1 MTNNTNI
8 IPLVIARKRLYL
20 EKNRTVLTNGVIQTL
35 PFLKTLPPTMKSAL
49 ATQFTLVTIPSET
62 YILREG
68 TIGNNF
74 YIIIIGTCLV
84 TKNVNIGTM
93 NNDETALEEVEM
105 NMLSTGDFFGETA
118 LIDPSAK
125 RSANVKTVETCT
137 CLVLTRQDFEKLLN
151 TDENKK
157 WFKENT
163 KRSSIENFS
172 GSGDTSYAYYL
183 SKFRRISSFDSYNK
197 KSSTRIDNVFARVTK
212 FMTESAYNSMY
223 SRLYRRI
230 ALSENK
236 LYEYGS
242 LVSHIYKT
250 SDSRDEF
257 IDTVRL
263 ELENVL
269 KLENSKRNNAECQ
282 LVYAIMSQRNSLRS
296 HTCRTWPSYMY
307 QDFSSRAEHMN
318 VKHLKYIIEGGSRGD
333 ATYIILRGCVRI
345 FSVKVVNISGKTIG
359 VELEQDLQP
368 GEVFGEETVKGVSS
382 LFFSALAIAG
392 MIEIAL
398 IPIITLTTIII
409 IILL

>member
-1 MTNNTNI
+1 
-8 IPLVIARKRLYL
+8 
-20 EKNRTVLTNGVIQTL
+20 
-35 PFLKTLPPTMKSAL
+35 MKSAL

-74 YIIIIGTCLV
+74 YIIIVGTCLV
-84 TKNVNIGTM
+84 TKNVNGTI
-93 NNDETALEEVEM
+93 NNDDSALEEVEL

-125 RSANVKTVETCT
+125 RSANVKTLETCT

-163 KRSSIENFS
+163 RRSSIE
-172 GSGDTSYAYYL
+172 GLGDKNYAYYL
-183 SKFRRISSFDSYNK
+183 SKFRRISSFDNYNR
-197 KSSTRIDNVFARVTK
+197 KSTTRIDNVFARVTK

-230 ALSENK
+230 VLNESK
-236 LYEYGS
+236 LFEYGS

-269 KLENSKRNNAECQ
+269 KLDNGKRNNAECQ
-282 LVYAIMSQRNSLRS
+282 LVHAIMSQRNSLRS
-296 HTCRTWPSYMY
+296 HTCRNMAGYMY
-307 QDFSSRAEHMN
+307 QDLSLKAEHMQ
-318 VKHLKYIIEGGSRGD
+318 VKHLKHIIESGSRGD
-333 ATYIILRGCVRI
+333 ATYLVLRGCVRI
-345 FSVKVVNISGKTIG
+345 FSIKLVNISGKAIG
-359 VELEQDLQP
+359 IELEQDLQP
-368 GEVFGEETVKGVSS
+368 GEIFGEETVKGVSTQY
-382 LFFSALAIAG
+382 FSALAITG
-392 MIEIAL
+392 TIEIAL
-398 IPIITLTTIII
+398 VAILALTTIT
-409 IILL
+409 LL

>member
-1 MTNNTNI
+1 M
-8 IPLVIARKRLYL
+8 
-20 EKNRTVLTNGVIQTL
+20 
-35 PFLKTLPPTMKSAL
+35 KTLPPTIKSAL

-74 YIIIIGTCLV
+74 YIIITGTCLV
-84 TKNVNIGTM
+84 TKNVNGTI
-93 NNDETALEEVEM
+93 DDTALEEVEL

-118 LIDPSAK
+118 LLDPSAK
-125 RSANVKTVETCT
+125 RSANVKAIESCT
-137 CLVLTRQDFEKLLN
+137 CLILTRQDFEKLLN

-163 KRSSIENFS
+163 KRASIENVS
-172 GSGDTSYAYYL
+172 GSGDKSYAYYL

-230 ALSENK
+230 VISNENK

-269 KLENSKRNNAECQ
+269 KLDNSKRNNAECQ
-282 LVYAIMSQRNSLRS
+282 LVHAIMSQRNSLRS
-296 HTCRTWPSYMY
+296 HTCRNMPSYMY
-307 QDFSSRAEHMN
+307 QDLSLKAEHMS

-333 ATYIILRGCVRI
+333 ATYLLLKGCVRI
-345 FSVKVVNISGKTIG
+345 FSVKLINICGKTIG

-368 GEVFGEETVKGVSS
+368 GEIFGEETVKGVST
-382 LFFSALAIAG
+382 LFFSALAITG

-398 IPIITLTTIII
+398 IAIVTLITITITITII